1 MQHCYTSLLLLS
13 VAGTPT
19 GVTAS
24 RTGYTS
30 AMVSWTDPSS
40 PPAAGYEVF
49 YQITD
54 DNRFS
59 GGNTSNTNLTLTG
72 LTLEMMYSIFV
83 VAFGNDGAPVLPS
96 SHSLKATIMLCE
108 FMHKIKLVSS

>member
-1 MQHCYTSLLLLS
+1 
-13 VAGTPT
+13 
-19 GVTAS
+19 
-24 RTGYTS
+24 
-30 AMVSWTDPSS
+30 MVSWTDPSS